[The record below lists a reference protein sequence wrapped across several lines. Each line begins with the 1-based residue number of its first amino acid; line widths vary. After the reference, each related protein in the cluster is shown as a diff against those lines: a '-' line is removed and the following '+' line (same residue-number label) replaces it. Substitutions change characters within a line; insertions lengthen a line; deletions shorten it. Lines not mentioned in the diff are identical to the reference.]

1 MQDEHLHTDYEREL
15 VPLFFKVLGNLRFSR
30 SKLNEDA
37 VDRVAVLTHELVP
50 QSPEKRSLLRVE
62 RFAFRWLV
70 VEMIPTRHPD
80 AAIATT
86 DSFNRIGTHERGNV
100 IADCPL
106 ADIELTGQ
114 IVVCI
119 MPSQAKNFQ
128 QSLAAIYR
136 AHVFTPFPLLLMA
149 DDKRKS
155 GKSPATSAKFLLK
168 NLHLCWQFIISTSE
182 NLKMG

>member
-1 MQDEHLHTDYEREL
+1 MD
-15 VPLFFKVLGNLRFSR
+15 
-30 SKLNEDA
+30 EDA
-37 VDRVAVLTHELVP
+37 VDRVAVLTYKLIF
-50 QSPEKRSLLRVE
+50 QSPEKRSLLWVE
-62 RFAFRWLV
+62 GFAFRWLV
-70 VEMIPTRHPD
+70 VEMIPTCHPD
-80 AAIATT
+80 AAIATA

-100 IADCPL
+100 IADRPL

-119 MPSQAKNFQ
+119 PPSQAKNFQ
-128 QSLAAIYR
+128 QSLAAICR
-136 AHVFTPFPLLLMA
+136 AHAFTPFPLLLMA

-155 GKSPATSAKFLLK
+155 GKSSATSAKFLLE